1 LQRVRLQE
9 PCHAFLADMRW
20 KFDGPCLRLRMKT
33 WLYLVIQA
41 LTLKRGKAAMFCRF
55 SKVP

>member
-1 LQRVRLQE
+1 LQE

-33 WLYLVIQA
+33 RAYEVIQA
-41 LTLKRGKAAMFCRF
+41 HTLKRGKAAMFCRF